1 MAPAAPATLHELF
14 ASAAARHP
22 NRPALEVGGR
32 TLTYAQLDR
41 FSDRLAGQL
50 LFHAERHPARVGLL
64 AARSVTAYAGY
75 LAALRIGA
83 AAVPMNPA
91 HPPTRHLAVVKGGA
105 LDLVLGDGSGRQ
117 DPQEAAAH
125 LGTPFLLADE
135 VLLHRLDQDRSAP
148 ETLPAPPRPDD
159 TAYLLYTS
167 GSTGT
172 PRGVPILH
180 RNIAPFIDWS
190 VRTCGFGPED
200 RTSQNVELTF
210 DVAVYEMFVTWAAG
224 GTLVVPR
231 PNDVMRPSRFVAEHR
246 ITHWF
251 CVPSV
256 GSVAARVGALEPG
269 SMPTLTKVMFGGE
282 RLIAEQARQ
291 WAEAAPNAE
300 LRNMY
305 GPTEVSV
312 VCVQKHLGRRG
323 GLAAGGSNGTMP
335 IGEVLPHLEGVVLGE
350 DGRPATTGEL
360 CLRGPQR
367 FGGYLDPADDDSRFL
382 RWHPGAAAVV
392 LPAGTEPQD
401 DHWYRTGDLVRKES
415 GGLVFLGR
423 LDDQV
428 KVRGHRI
435 EVGEVEAQLTH
446 HAEVREAVVAAEET
460 DSGTALVAH
469 YTGMV
474 TPSAELTEFLRERL
488 PVYMLPSRFVHRDA
502 FPLNANGKIDRRS
515 LHDTAGRPSR

>member
-335 IGEVLPHLEGVVLGE
+335 IGEVLPHLEGSSS
-350 DGRPATTGEL
+350 GRTAGPPPRANCACGDRSGSAAISTRPTTTPGSSGGTPAPPPSSCPRVPNRRTTTGTAPATWYA
-360 CLRGPQR
+360 RR
-367 FGGYLDPADDDSRFL
+367 
-382 RWHPGAAAVV
+382 AAVWSSWEGWTTRSRCAAIV
-392 LPAGTEPQD
+392 SR
-401 DHWYRTGDLVRKES
+401 W
-415 GGLVFLGR
+415 GR
-423 LDDQV
+423 S
-428 KVRGHRI
+428 R
-435 EVGEVEAQLTH
+435 
-446 HAEVREAVVAAEET
+446 
-460 DSGTALVAH
+460 
-469 YTGMV
+469 
-474 TPSAELTEFLRERL
+474 PSSPTTLRS
-488 PVYMLPSRFVHRDA
+488 V
-502 FPLNANGKIDRRS
+502 RRS
-515 LHDTAGRPSR
+515 WPRRRPTPERHWWRTTRGWSRRPPS